1 MSAYEFFLT
10 DVTFTN
16 GNETAQ
22 INNADSVFGAIEGS
36 QVFIA
41 GSDIPETLVSVDNTA
56 RTITLSRPWPRATAE
71 NVEVKISPVA
81 SAAAQMSALSANRE
95 LFNSFNES
103 AADLVETYENAVGTI
118 TAQPSV
124 RAFDGYVEKGTFET
138 GTYATNDIVQSS
150 NGKSYLCIEGY
161 TADENSPQ
169 PADDT
174 VHWFTWQGVTFDRL
188 NYVDFGLFGHKDA
201 GGRVNYFFNAEPT
214 EKIDNQ
220 AAFERCRDFA
230 ITIGCRTI
238 YIPEGC
244 WYFNID
250 NDPIEIFTTFNIV
263 GAGRELTQL
272 FANFSN
278 NPLPY
283 DQKTALFHFSGCRGS
298 IREFHI
304 RSNSYLGVGLL
315 FTGDIG
321 DNQKMWLHRVAV
333 YSCRWGVNV
342 PEGECINQMS
352 IEECR
357 FDGNYFSG
365 WRLISF
371 QGEVY
376 EHQAPIHFRNVIL
389 NGNGPTA
396 FARAAIYTNDAG
408 EQIPIATAENQTG
421 TQMVFKGF
429 ANVQFIGGQL
439 SGHGNP
445 YNTSLCNLVQG
456 STFEFIGTDI
466 EDIAEGYAC
475 TTDGTVIDSTNY
487 ELIEKDYREDS
498 SGAAILVSSVPGFRI
513 TSVHTYKIR
522 NIAFIKLM
530 YGKTDNATIGAFNT
544 DELQVYKYNVWDINN
559 DPLYKA
565 QHEIAPSLLTHGR
578 GISPIAFDNM
588 GNSVRNVVPI
598 HIEMCG
604 TNNALPV
611 STRMWQN
618 GSMRSPDT
626 DGWNL
631 KYLSSHDQNLT
642 SGHLFNEFDVSP
654 FGTTPTENTPPE
666 IKFLFITCTYST
678 YGDGRFVIQ
687 CFDENA
693 TVVES
698 TWYTPANFSSNYERG
713 GTVRF
718 EVPTGT
724 KKIRY
729 GFVNSENYEGS
740 MRLHWIGNFQ
750 RSPRFFL
757 KVRAVVTD
765 IDRYGNYEP
774 PYAAAMDEYR
784 VGYEMP
790 QLPQISSL
798 PSSAS
803 SSTASD
809 VQTLKDDLNTLTTK
823 FNSLLS
829 ALNNYNP
836 NP

>member
-1 MSAYEFFLT
+1 MADIEKLQALAKGTPGNSTGE
-10 DVTFTN
+10 DVANAVNALIDQAEDQFNTASSTAFIDYTNASLFTN
-16 GNETAQ
+16 TTYSEKQ
-22 INNADSVFGAIEGS
+22 IAI
-36 QVFIA
+36 
-41 GSDIPETLVSVDNTA
+41 
-56 RTITLSRPWPRATAE
+56 
-71 NVEVKISPVA
+71 
-81 SAAAQMSALSANRE
+81 SANGKPYVCI
-95 LFNSFNES
+95 L
-103 AADLVETYENAVGTI
+103 
-118 TAQPSV
+118 
-124 RAFDGYVEKGTFET
+124 GYI
-138 GTYATNDIVQSS
+138 AT
-150 NGKSYLCIEGY
+150 
-161 TADENSPQ
+161 ENSPQ
-169 PADDT
+169 PEDDT

-188 NYVDFGLFGHKDA
+188 NYVDFGLFGHRDA
-201 GGRVNYFFNAEPT
+201 GGRVSYFFGSLPS

-230 ITIGCRTI
+230 IAIGCRTI

-250 NDPIEIFTTFNIV
+250 NDPIEIFTTLNIV

-278 NPLPY
+278 NSIPY

-315 FTGDIG
+315 FTGDVG

-365 WRLISF
+365 WRLVSF
-371 QGEVY
+371 QQGEAY
-376 EHQAPIHFRNVIL
+376 AHHAPIHFRNCIL

-396 FARAAIYTNDAG
+396 FARSAVYTNDAG
-408 EQIPIATAENQTG
+408 EQIPVATAENQTG
-421 TQMVFKGF
+421 TQMLFKGF

-466 EDIAEGYAC
+466 EDMAEGYAC

-487 ELIEKDYREDS
+487 ETIEKDYREDA
-498 SGAAILVSSVPGFRI
+498 SGAAIIVSSVPGFRI
-513 TSVHTYKIR
+513 TSVHIYKIR

-544 DELQVYKYNVWDINN
+544 DDLQVYKYNVWDINN

-604 TNNALPV
+604 VNNQLPE

-618 GSMRSPDT
+618 GSPSFTPT
-626 DGWNL
+626 DGWEL
-631 KYLSSHDQNLT
+631 KYLSGHDQALT
-642 SGHLFNEFDVSP
+642 TGHLYNEIDVSP
-654 FGTTPTENTPPE
+654 FGTTSTENTPPE
-666 IKFLFITCTYST
+666 IKFLFVTCTYST

-687 CFDENA
+687 CFDE
-693 TVVES
+693 TDTLIES
-698 TWYTPANFSSNYERG
+698 TWYRPGSFSSNYERG
-713 GTVRF
+713 GTIRF
-718 EVPTGT
+718 EVQGGT

-729 GFVNSENYEGS
+729 GFVNSENYTGN
-740 MRLHWIGNFQ
+740 MRLHWIGNYQ

-803 SSTASD
+803 DSTASD
-809 VQTLKDDLNTLTTK
+809 VQTLKDDLNALTTK
-823 FNSLLS
+823 FNSLITALS
-829 ALNNYNP
+829 NYDP

>member
-1 MSAYEFFLT
+1 MAEIEKLQALAKGTPGNSTGEDVANAVNALIDKSEDQFNTSSSKAFIDYPNAT
-10 DVTFTN
+10 DFTATTYIERQIVT
-16 GNETAQ
+16 
-22 INNADSVFGAIEGS
+22 
-36 QVFIA
+36 
-41 GSDIPETLVSVDNTA
+41 
-56 RTITLSRPWPRATAE
+56 
-71 NVEVKISPVA
+71 
-81 SAAAQMSALSANRE
+81 SAN
-95 LFNSFNES
+95 
-103 AADLVETYENAVGTI
+103 GK
-118 TAQPSV
+118 P
-124 RAFDGYVEKGTFET
+124 YV
-138 GTYATNDIVQSS
+138 
-150 NGKSYLCIEGY
+150 CILSY
-161 TADENSPQ
+161 TATENSPQ
-169 PADDT
+169 PEDDT
-174 VHWFTWQGVTFDRL
+174 VHWFTWQGVTFERL
-188 NYVDFGLFGHKDA
+188 NYVDFGLFGHKDV
-201 GGRVNYFFNAEPT
+201 GGRVSYFFGTLPS

-230 ITIGCRTI
+230 IAIGCRTI

-250 NDPIEIFTTFNIV
+250 NNPIEIFTTLNIV

-315 FTGDIG
+315 FTGDVG

-371 QGEVY
+371 QGEAY
-376 EHQAPIHFRNVIL
+376 EHHAPIHFRNVIL

-429 ANVQFIGGQL
+429 GNVQFIGGQL

-445 YNTSLCNLVQG
+445 YNTSLCKLEQG

-466 EDIAEGYAC
+466 EDMAEGYAC

-487 ELIEKDYREDS
+487 EIIERDYVHDD
-498 SGAAILVSSVPGFRI
+498 SGAAIIVSSVPGFRI
-513 TSVHTYKIR
+513 TSPHPYKIK
-522 NIAFIKLM
+522 NIAFIKLI

-544 DELQVYKYNVWDINN
+544 DALQTYMYNVWDTNN
-559 DPLYKA
+559 DPDYPA
-565 QHEIAPSLLTHGR
+565 QHEIAPSLLSHGK

-588 GNSVRNVVPI
+588 GNMPRNVAPI
-598 HIEMCG
+598 HIETCG
-604 TNNALPV
+604 IEDKLPL

-618 GSMRSPDT
+618 GQMSFTPS
-626 DGWNL
+626 DGWVL
-631 KYLSSHDQNLT
+631 TYLSNHDQPLT
-642 SGHLFNEFDVSP
+642 SAHLYNEFDVSP
-654 FGTTPTENTPPE
+654 FGTTSTENTPPE
-666 IKFLFITCTYST
+666 IKYLFITSTYST

-687 CFDENA
+687 CFDEND
-693 TVVES
+693 TLIES
-698 TWYTPANFSSNYERG
+698 DWFSPGKFSSNYERG
-713 GTVRF
+713 GTVRV
-718 EVPTGT
+718 EVPGNT
-724 KKIRY
+724 KTIRY
-729 GFVNSENYEGS
+729 GFVNSEDYTGS

-750 RSPRFFL
+750 RAPHFFL
-757 KVRAVVTD
+757 KIRAVVTD
-765 IDRYGNYEP
+765 IDRYGNYEA
-774 PYAAAMDEYR
+774 PYAIAMDEYR

-790 QLPQISSL
+790 QLQQISSL

-803 SSTASD
+803 DSTASD
-809 VQTLKDDLNTLTTK
+809 VQTLKDDLNALTTK
-823 FNSLLS
+823 FNSLLAS
-829 ALNNYNP
+829 LSNYDP

>member
-1 MSAYEFFLT
+1 MAEIEKLQALAKGTPGNSTGE
-10 DVTFTN
+10 DVANAVNALIDKSEDQFNTSSSKAFIDYPNATGFTATTYI
-16 GNETAQ
+16 ERQ
-22 INNADSVFGAIEGS
+22 IV
-36 QVFIA
+36 
-41 GSDIPETLVSVDNTA
+41 T
-56 RTITLSRPWPRATAE
+56 
-71 NVEVKISPVA
+71 
-81 SAAAQMSALSANRE
+81 SAN
-95 LFNSFNES
+95 
-103 AADLVETYENAVGTI
+103 GK
-118 TAQPSV
+118 P
-124 RAFDGYVEKGTFET
+124 YV
-138 GTYATNDIVQSS
+138 
-150 NGKSYLCIEGY
+150 CILSY
-161 TADENSPQ
+161 TATENSPQ
-169 PADDT
+169 PEDDT

-188 NYVDFGLFGHKDA
+188 NYVDFGLFGHKDV
-201 GGRVNYFFNAEPT
+201 GGRVSYFFGTLPS

-230 ITIGCRTI
+230 IAIGCRTI

-250 NDPIEIFTTFNIV
+250 NNPIEIFTTLNIV

-278 NPLPY
+278 NPIPY

-315 FTGDIG
+315 FTGDVG

-371 QGEVY
+371 QGEAY
-376 EHQAPIHFRNVIL
+376 EHHAPIHFRNVIL

-396 FARAAIYTNDAG
+396 FARSAIYTNDAG
-408 EQIPIATAENQTG
+408 EQIPVATAENQTG

-466 EDIAEGYAC
+466 EDMAEGYAC

-487 ELIEKDYREDS
+487 ETIEKDYREDA
-498 SGAAILVSSVPGFRI
+498 SGAAIIVSSVPGFRI
-513 TSVHTYKIR
+513 TSVHSYKIR

-604 TNNALPV
+604 VNNQLPE

-618 GSMRSPDT
+618 GSPSFTPT
-626 DGWNL
+626 DGWEL
-631 KYLSSHDQNLT
+631 KYLSGHDQALT
-642 SGHLFNEFDVSP
+642 TGHLYNEIDVSP
-654 FGTTPTENTPPE
+654 FGTTSTENTPPE
-666 IKFLFITCTYST
+666 IKFLFVTCTYST

-687 CFDENA
+687 CFDE
-693 TVVES
+693 TDTLIES
-698 TWYTPANFSSNYERG
+698 TWYSPGSFSSNYERG
-713 GTVRF
+713 GTIRF
-718 EVPTGT
+718 EVQGGT

-729 GFVNSENYEGS
+729 GFVNSENYTGN
-740 MRLHWIGNFQ
+740 MRLHWIGNYQ

-803 SSTASD
+803 DSTASD
-809 VQTLKDDLNTLTTK
+809 VQTLKDDLNALTTK
-823 FNSLLS
+823 FNTLLTT
-829 ALNNYNP
+829 LNNYDP

>member
-1 MSAYEFFLT
+1 M
-10 DVTFTN
+10 
-16 GNETAQ
+16 
-22 INNADSVFGAIEGS
+22 
-36 QVFIA
+36 
-41 GSDIPETLVSVDNTA
+41 
-56 RTITLSRPWPRATAE
+56 
-71 NVEVKISPVA
+71 
-81 SAAAQMSALSANRE
+81 
-95 LFNSFNES
+95 
-103 AADLVETYENAVGTI
+103 
-118 TAQPSV
+118 
-124 RAFDGYVEKGTFET
+124 
-138 GTYATNDIVQSS
+138 
-150 NGKSYLCIEGY
+150 
-161 TADENSPQ
+161 
-169 PADDT
+169 
-174 VHWFTWQGVTFDRL
+174 
-188 NYVDFGLFGHKDA
+188 
-201 GGRVNYFFNAEPT
+201 
-214 EKIDNQ
+214 
-220 AAFERCRDFA
+220 
-230 ITIGCRTI
+230 
-238 YIPEGC
+238 
-244 WYFNID
+244 
-250 NDPIEIFTTFNIV
+250 

-278 NPLPY
+278 HEWPI
-283 DQKTALFHFSGCRGS
+283 DQRTALFHFSNCRGS
-298 IREFHI
+298 IRDFHI
-304 RSNSYLGVGLL
+304 RSNSYFGVGLL
-315 FTGDIG
+315 FTGTVG

-365 WRLISF
+365 WRLVSF
-371 QGEVY
+371 GNGQAY
-376 EHQAPIHFRNVIL
+376 AHHAPIHFRNVIM

-396 FARAAIYTNDAG
+396 FARSAVYTNDAG
-408 EQIPIATAENQTG
+408 EQIQIATAENQTG
-421 TQMVFKGF
+421 TQLLMKGF

-445 YNTSLCNLVQG
+445 YNTSLAKISNG

-466 EDIAEGYAC
+466 EDMAEGYAC

-487 ELIEKDYREDS
+487 EAIEKDYRDDA

-513 TSVHTYKIR
+513 TSVHTYKLR

-588 GNSVRNVVPI
+588 GNSVRNVVPV

-604 TNNALPV
+604 TNNQLPE

-618 GSMRSPDT
+618 GSMRSPT
-626 DGWNL
+626 ADGWNL
-631 KYLSSHDQNLT
+631 KYLSNHDQNLT
-642 SGHLFNEFDVSP
+642 AGHLYSEFDVSP
-654 FGTTPTENTPPE
+654 FGTTSTENTPPE

-687 CFDENA
+687 CFDE
-693 TVVES
+693 TDTLIES
-698 TWYTPANFSSNYERG
+698 TWYRPGSFSSNYERG

-718 EVPTGT
+718 EVPSGT

-740 MRLHWIGNFQ
+740 MRLHWIGNYQ

-774 PYAAAMDEYR
+774 PYTAAMDEYR

-790 QLPQISSL
+790 ELPQISSL

-803 SSTASD
+803 DSTASD
-809 VQTLKDDLNTLTTK
+809 VQTLKEDLNALTTK
-823 FNSLLS
+823 FNSLITALS
-829 ALNNYNP
+829 NYDP